1 MMKKTILYVD
11 FWECCRIQAMKL
23 AGIRRYAEMRGWTVE
38 VCCEADSRPKR
49 LRKLLAQIKPLGVI
63 VECSA
68 AHADLPPRFFGS
80 TPVVYLDCSPSLYG
94 GRMTK
99 VLHNGKATARL
110 AFRELFGNHPSS
122 FAVVGYREKS
132 SWSITREREFCERVK
147 ESGKTC
153 AHFRYRKETPESRSA
168 RLTAWVAALPRH
180 CAVFAVNDDVGEEVE
195 SACGRCGKRIPWD
208 MTLVGVDNFREL
220 TNAGDPRLSSI
231 QVDFECA
238 GYKAAKAL
246 DCRLHG
252 FPAETCDD
260 WFDPLM
266 VVRRES
272 TRGCGRREALI
283 SQVVET
289 IRREACNGLTV
300 RDVTART
307 GIGGSR
313 RWLEIRFRESMGHS
327 ILEEIQRVRMEKV
340 QFLLSSTDTPLGAIA
355 PMCGFRSEIALHKFF
370 RSETG
375 MCMRE
380 WRKRNRKR

>member
-1 MMKKTILYVD
+1 MKKAILYVD
-11 FWECCRIQAMKL
+11 YWKSCRIQAMKL
-23 AGIRRYAEMRGWTVE
+23 AGVRRYAEMRGWTVE
-38 VCCEADSRPKR
+38 VCCEEDSRPKL
-49 LRKLLAQIKPLGVI
+49 LRKLLAQKKPLGVI

-68 AHADLPPRFFGS
+68 AHADLPPRLFGAI
-80 TPVVYLDCSPSLYG
+80 PVVYLDCSPLLYG
-94 GRMTK
+94 GRITK
-99 VLHNGKATARL
+99 IMHNGEATAHL
-110 AFRELFGNHPSS
+110 AFRELIGNHPSAY
-122 FAVVGYREKS
+122 AVVGYRENRT
-132 SWSITREREFCERVK
+132 WSTLRERVFCEQVK
-147 ESGKTC
+147 ETGKPC
-153 AHFRYRKETPESRSA
+153 EHFKYRKESPEARLV
-168 RLTAWVAALPRH
+168 RLTAWVEALPHH

-195 SACGRCGKRIPWD
+195 AACVRCGKRIPRD
-208 MTLVGVDNFREL
+208 LTLVGVDNFREM
-220 TNAGDPRLSSI
+220 TNSGDSRLSSI

-283 SQVVET
+283 SKVVET

-300 RDVTART
+300 RDVIAGT
-307 GIGGSR
+307 GVGGSR

-340 QFLLSSTDTPLGAIA
+340 QFLLSSTDTPIGAIA
-355 PMCGFRSEIALHKFF
+355 SMCGFRSEIALHKFF
-370 RSETG
+370 KVETG

-380 WRKRNRKR
+380 WRKRNSKR